1 MSTKNKNGEERRLR
15 VEEILMKGIDYR
27 NQKVTQFD
35 LPSYYRANIKDPNKP
50 IITQK
55 GLQNYS
61 SLKFGDNRLFYDQSF
76 SQDIFSPL
84 VKINEKDYGLSEE
97 QIKMNLKRDYDYAL
111 SKTPYEDLDLI
122 ERTMKQKFKERS
134 KMGMYQ
140 LKKTFKY
147 FDRDGSGGIDFA
159 EIRWAFENLGFTFT
173 DVQIHAL
180 FAQLDVALKGEID
193 YNMFIQMLMEKDF
206 EENKASWLPKK
217 HEESVDEEK
226 QHMKDRY
233 NTQHQEDIQK
243 KELQKEIEESKNF
256 EKEMITKLF
265 NNFDKS
271 GKGSLTKAECTDFLK
286 SWLGYDKSPCD
297 ISTVGESYTIDM
309 IMQWWFSQ

>member
-1 MSTKNKNGEERRLR
+1 MSESGQRRMQVEDILNEE
-15 VEEILMKGIDYR
+15 IDYR
-27 NQKVTQFD
+27 NKKVTQFD
-35 LPSYYRANIKDPNKP
+35 LPSYYRANITDPNKP

-61 SLKFGDNRLFYDQSF
+61 SLKFGDNRHYYDQSLT
-76 SQDIFSPL
+76 QDIFSPM
-84 VKINEKDYGLSEE
+84 VKINEKDYGLSQE
-97 QIKMNLKRDYDYAL
+97 QVKMNLKRDYDYAL
-111 SKTPYEDLDLI
+111 SKTPYEDLDII

-173 DVQIHAL
+173 DTQINAL

-206 EENKASWLPKK
+206 EENKASWLPSKN
-217 HEESVDEEK
+217 EEVVDKDKES
-226 QHMKDRY
+226 MKERY
-233 NTQHQEDIQK
+233 NTQHQEELQK
-243 KELQKEIEESKNF
+243 KELEKELKESQNF
-256 EKEMITKLF
+256 EKGMITKLF
-265 NNFDKS
+265 KQFDTS
-271 GKGSLTKAECTDFLK
+271 GKGSLTKAECTEFL
-286 SWLGYDKSPCD
+286 STLLGHDMSPCE
-297 ISTVGESYTIDM
+297 ISVEDSYSLESILK
-309 IMQWWFSQ
+309 WWLSR